1 MSPLSQSERDDLRT
15 HVVQSYC
22 QTARKEHARI
32 LQRRQIIEERKE
44 ELENLNVQRVRG
56 RLTGG
61 VSQGVSEGGGVQGG
75 TGKPQCSEGEG
86 AAHGGC
92 LRGGARRNWET
103 SMFRG

>member
-61 VSQGVSEGGGVQGG
+61 
-75 TGKPQCSEGEG
+75 
-86 AAHGGC
+86 C
-92 LRGGARRNWET
+92 LRGGCKEELGNLNVQRV
-103 SMFRG
+103 RGRLTGGV